1 MNSNGQGI
9 SNVCPCTFKHI
20 AITRILKSCGKL
32 LKSGFSS
39 CPGQSTGS
47 ADNWPFSVQFC
58 VAIYFAFPY
67 LLCWL
72 FLSLPS
78 SYCSCIAYPSPIFLR
93 KCDFFP
99 AQVRCPVLA
108 CTVAI
113 HHPWC
118 LMAWL
123 FCQVL
128 DNPSVSAIPDWWAR
142 IGTLS
147 WNGMWLSL
155 AWMDQHEKQMPA
167 VHIWLHRA
175 KRHMQALL
183 PSHVTFCF
191 CRDGICCSKFKSLW
205 SQRVFRAN
213 LWQAVLPQV

>member
-1 MNSNGQGI
+1 MSWA
-9 SNVCPCTFKHI
+9 KHWLCRQLALFC
-20 AITRILKSCGKL
+20 AILRGHL
-32 LKSGFSS
+32 
-39 CPGQSTGS
+39 
-47 ADNWPFSVQFC
+47 FC
-58 VAIYFAFPY
+58 
-67 LLCWL
+67 
-72 FLSLPS
+72 LSLS
-78 SYCSCIAYPSPIFLR
+78 SLLTILVTSKQLLLLYCIPFTNFFWESVI
-93 KCDFFP
+93 FFP

-155 AWMDQHEKQMPA
+155 AWMDQHEKQLLA